1 MRKLLGAALAISDWS
16 DIKREYL
23 IGLAN
28 EIIDE
33 FDLTMDDV
41 NTIADY
47 DCIGNADDKE
57 IIEFIKL
64 ELEER
69 KESCVK

>member
-1 MRKLLGAALAISDWS
+1 MRKLIDAALAISDWS

-23 IGLAN
+23 VELAD

-33 FDLTMDDV
+33 FDLTIDDV
-41 NTIADY
+41 DTISDY
-47 DCIGNADDKE
+47 DCIGTDDDKE
-57 IIEFIKL
+57 IIYFIKL

-69 KESCVK
+69 NGSCAK

>member
-1 MRKLLGAALAISDWS
+1 MRKLIDAALAISDWS

-23 IGLAN
+23 VELAD

-33 FDLTMDDV
+33 FDLTIDDV
-41 NTIADY
+41 NTISDY
-47 DCIGNADDKE
+47 DCIGTDDDKE
-57 IIEFIKL
+57 IIYFIKL

>member
-23 IGLAN
+23 VGLAD

-33 FDLTMDDV
+33 FDLTIDDV
-41 NTIADY
+41 DAISEY
-47 DCIGNADDKE
+47 DCIGTDDDKE
-57 IIEFIKL
+57 IIYFIKL

-69 KESCVK
+69 NESCVK

>member
-23 IGLAN
+23 VGLAD

-33 FDLTMDDV
+33 FDLTIDDV
-41 NTIADY
+41 DEISEY
-47 DCIGNADDKE
+47 DCIGNDDDKE
-57 IIEFIKL
+57 IIYFIKM

>member
-1 MRKLLGAALAISDWS
+1 MRKLIDASLAISDWS

-23 IGLAN
+23 VELAD

-33 FDLTMDDV
+33 FDLTIDDV
-41 NTIADY
+41 NTISDY
-47 DCIGNADDKE
+47 DCIGTDDDKE
-57 IIEFIKL
+57 IIYFIKL

>member
-1 MRKLLGAALAISDWS
+1 MRKLIDAALAISDWS
-16 DIKREYL
+16 DLKREYL
-23 IGLAN
+23 VGLAD

-33 FDLTMDDV
+33 FDLTIDDV
-41 NTIADY
+41 NTISDY
-47 DCIGNADDKE
+47 DCIGNDDDKE
-57 IIEFIKL
+57 IIYFIKL

>member
-23 IGLAN
+23 VGLAD

-33 FDLTMDDV
+33 FDLTIDDV
-41 NTIADY
+41 NTISDY
-47 DCIGNADDKE
+47 DCIGNDDDKE
-57 IIEFIKL
+57 IIYFIKL

-69 KESCVK
+69 NESCVK

>member
-1 MRKLLGAALAISDWS
+1 MRELLCAALAISDWS
-16 DIKREYL
+16 DLKREYL
-23 IGLAN
+23 VGLAD

-33 FDLTMDDV
+33 FDLTIDDV
-41 NTIADY
+41 NTISDY
-47 DCIGNADDKE
+47 DCIGNDDDKE
-57 IIEFIKL
+57 IIYFIKL

>member
-1 MRKLLGAALAISDWS
+1 MRKLIDAALAISDWS

-23 IGLAN
+23 VGLAD

-33 FDLTMDDV
+33 FDLTIDDV
-41 NTIADY
+41 NTISDY
-47 DCIGNADDKE
+47 DCIGNDDDKE
-57 IIEFIKL
+57 IIYFIKM

>member
-1 MRKLLGAALAISDWS
+1 MRKLIDAALAISDWS

-23 IGLAN
+23 VELAD

-33 FDLTMDDV
+33 FDLTIDDV
-41 NTIADY
+41 NTISEY
-47 DCIGNADDKE
+47 DCIGNDDDKE
-57 IIEFIKL
+57 IIYFIKL

>member
-1 MRKLLGAALAISDWS
+1 MRKLIDASLAISDWS

-23 IGLAN
+23 VELAD

-33 FDLTMDDV
+33 FDLTIDDV
-41 NTIADY
+41 NTISDY
-47 DCIGNADDKE
+47 DCIGNDDDKE
-57 IIEFIKL
+57 IIYFIKL